1 MLKLKERKLSRL
13 LIAYHYYWWLPGLL
27 VTLHNLCNWTGSNKC
42 LPNNLNFM
50 YVAAVSINALTAR
63 NLVGI
68 GQLFNSDLSAEF
80 WGKQYHFVSEHVD
93 QGSPQISFKL

>member
-1 MLKLKERKLSRL
+1 MYK
-13 LIAYHYYWWLPGLL
+13 YLPN
-27 VTLHNLCNWTGSNKC
+27 NLNSMYKY

>member
-1 MLKLKERKLSRL
+1 
-13 LIAYHYYWWLPGLL
+13 
-27 VTLHNLCNWTGSNKC
+27 
-42 LPNNLNFM
+42 M